1 MEDATTN
8 AQVSNDT
15 TQEADSLK
23 AYMEKGKELAKK
35 NPIPAG

>member
-1 MEDATTN
+1 MI
-8 AQVSNDT
+8 QHKKR
-15 TQEADSLK
+15 TQLK